1 MISELMKQLMKAKG
15 LTQKGLAEILGVP
28 LQRVKNLTAG
38 NVQKL
43 TREEGEALIR
53 KLNVSGDWLATGQPP
68 MFRSD
73 TEQRATVVMDQL
85 GSAAKVAQA
94 LGLSA
99 AQGRLVME
107 LLFFAQTGNAEQVK
121 RALADLNQ
129 LTPDEAELLSN
140 YRNSSKEQQGI
151 LKATSAAF
159 RASGG

>member
-73 TEQRATVVMDQL
+73 TEQRAAVVMDQL
-85 GSAAKVAQA
+85 GSAAKVAHA

-121 RALADLNQ
+121 RALADLNE

>member
-1 MISELMKQLMKAKG
+1 MVSTLIKALLEHFK
-15 LTQKGLAEILGVP
+15 LTQTELANLMGVK
-28 LQRVKNLTAG
+28 LQRIRDLSADRAK
-38 NVQKL
+38 KL

-121 RALADLNQ
+121 RALADLNE